1 MPSASGTY
9 SFTTDTY
16 VRLQTLAYTV
26 GFFKTNPYYNTKT
39 GNSKQTFQ
47 LAPPPRY
54 VQEWIMSYTPYS
66 NDVQTTLE
74 KQFPK
79 YWTLAFDLPVVSIND
94 RTMIDNRIN
103 TLINLLNNN
112 RSVLYDK
119 SINKLNISWKLLN
132 SPDVYHS
139 YEYKY

>member
-1 MPSASGTY
+1 
-9 SFTTDTY
+9 
-16 VRLQTLAYTV
+16 
-26 GFFKTNPYYNTKT
+26 
-39 GNSKQTFQ
+39 
-47 LAPPPRY
+47 
-54 VQEWIMSYTPYS
+54 
-66 NDVQTTLE
+66 
-74 KQFPK
+74 
-79 YWTLAFDLPVVSIND
+79 
-94 RTMIDNRIN
+94 MIDNRIN